1 MTKSEE
7 NINSMFKAVS
17 SLLAA
22 NQAKIDTLPALANS
36 VSNFN
41 QKLGDIQNKDAEY
54 THLTSG
60 KTNMKNSAEEDMIE
74 ALLPIASAVNVYAKI
89 NGKADL
95 KENSKVTVSDLRRLR
110 DSELLIKAQYLHDI
124 AQTNIADLANFGVAE
139 ANLTNLQSLID
150 TYKSSIEVKDT
161 SFAEKSAA
169 RESLSKLFDD
179 ANEILKEE
187 IDMLM
192 ELFRTSD
199 SDFYNSYKSARVIR
213 DL

>member
-17 SLLAA
+17 SLLTS
-22 NQAKIDTLPALANS
+22 NQAKVDTLPALATS

-41 QKLGDIQNKDAEY
+41 QKLGEIQSKDAEY

-60 KTNMKNSAEEDMIE
+60 KTDMKNDAEEDMIE
-74 ALLPIASAVNVYAKI
+74 AVLPIASALNVYAKI
-89 NGKADL
+89 NGKTDL

-124 AQTNIADLANFGVAE
+124 ALTNVADLTNFGIAE
-139 ANLTNLQSLID
+139 ADLTNLQSLVD
-150 TYKSSIEVKDT
+150 SYRASIEVKDT

-179 ANEILKEE
+179 TNEILKEE